1 MKGAIT
7 KIVWGGIYM
16 NKKVILLFIII
27 STLLIACS
35 KNEKQKSESN
45 TSEKNITT
53 QKFEVL
59 NSEAT
64 DNTSYITEDKHLDK
78 NILNDN
84 KLIINTEK
92 IQSITIRDGNTG
104 ETVLE
109 ITDKDTII
117 KISEDISSVT
127 FMEHEAI
134 QSDGW
139 KYELIINADKEIHI
153 VISSNTHLYI
163 WIEDISQKTDC
174 ETSFD
179 LLGYIENTLLNSKK

>member
-53 QKFEVL
+53 QKLEVL
-59 NSEAT
+59 NSEAP

-92 IQSITIRDGNTG
+92 IQSIAIRDGNTG

-117 KISEDISSVT
+117 KISEDVSSVT
-127 FMEHEAI
+127 FMEHKAI

-179 LLGYIENTLLNSKK
+179 LLGYIENSLLNSKK

>member
-1 MKGAIT
+1 
-7 KIVWGGIYM
+7 M